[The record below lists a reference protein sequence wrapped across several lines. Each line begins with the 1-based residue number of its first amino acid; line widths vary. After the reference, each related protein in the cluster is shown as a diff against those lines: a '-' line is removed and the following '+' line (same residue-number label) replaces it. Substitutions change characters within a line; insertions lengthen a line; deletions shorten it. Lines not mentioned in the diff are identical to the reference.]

1 MDAIHEDITR
11 RDDTDYL
18 GLHAVNRMA
27 DDAIVID
34 TTHLTIDEQIQKI
47 IDLIK

>member
-1 MDAIHEDITR
+1 MNAIYEDITS

-27 DDAIVID
+27 DDAIIID
-34 TTHLTIDEQIQKI
+34 TTHLTIDEQIEKI
-47 IDLIK
+47 VQMV